1 MVANPNGGALATS
14 ATTGIAFNPAAA
26 GSTLTLSGAN
36 TYTGTTTV
44 VGINPTLVLNY
55 TGTTDNGN
63 MILAG
68 SNAALVLNTPNNV
81 NYTGVIS
88 GATGSFTK
96 GSIGTL
102 TLSNANTYGG
112 ATTISGGITLD
123 F

>member
-1 MVANPNGGALATS
+1 M
-14 ATTGIAFNPAAA
+14 
-26 GSTLTLSGAN
+26 
-36 TYTGTTTV
+36 
-44 VGINPTLVLNY
+44 GINPTLVLNY

-112 ATTISGGITLD
+112 ATTISGGRHIARFCATAPRPPTFFTILGTPVRSHSMPRA
-123 F
+123 